1 MLKYRNLD
9 LSFCNSF
16 NLFRE
21 KEDPGV
27 VYVILR
33 NKLMTN
39 FLKDFYLQTAV
50 VLIRRLVDALPD
62 DQLALKS
69 YMDQIH
75 RSMMTKTGDAHY
87 TRKMG
92 LLDTSMCLN
101 KAHQEKFH
109 HLLDQ
114 NAEMFQLRE
123 PFDREIRSKMME
135 NRKLLSGMDKHK
147 QLGALPKSKYDD
159 VYLYTTNVK
168 SRPSNNDSKAPK
180 KETKRKAEAE
190 TPKKKKGKKKA
201 KKENEKEAKNSN
213 KGVETGKKVTEQP
226 KVKRKSANVK
236 KQDLVDLVGTIMV
249 SLHGSC
255 CITKK
260 FIYSLYI
267 LLFNYLTNLLRLPML
282 KQNEQAIK
290 KFFSERP
297 TTVQNIIE
305 CAKLIYEYRNFKAQN
320 ILSSNYLQ
328 NLVLQVIK
336 VTNASMTLKKQVLNN
351 MFDTFMSY
359 RIKSNATVAHAP
371 TVDPVKLR
379 SAIRHLYY
387 DKKSKQGNHFNTE
400 RIFRNK
406 ISAMHALFCSVTGRR
421 WIDITRIRWDAF
433 RVQNRLDR
441 IKIKFALAGSK
452 ANPKGKRN
460 EGVTLVQDF
469 SDLCPVKLL
478 IEYWIITGRPKF
490 GFVFPCVHKKVTFTL
505 DCVDTWESYRCNGH
519 KAGSKMRPCLG
530 QLNGDVSWNVFRSA
544 AIEAGCKVIP
554 KRHTFRRLGCII
566 AHKFGM
572 TRDQITTTFG
582 WRFDSVMPNHYLQDE
597 LALDNNGFAT
607 KLAVSIQKDPNFEFL
622 QDIIE

>member
-249 SLHGSC
+249 SLQGSC
-255 CITKK
+255 YRI
-260 FIYSLYI
+260 
-267 LLFNYLTNLLRLPML
+267 
-282 KQNEQAIK
+282 
-290 KFFSERP
+290 
-297 TTVQNIIE
+297 NII
-305 CAKLIYEYRNFKAQN
+305 
-320 ILSSNYLQ
+320 
-328 NLVLQVIK
+328 
-336 VTNASMTLKKQVLNN
+336 
-351 MFDTFMSY
+351 
-359 RIKSNATVAHAP
+359 
-371 TVDPVKLR
+371 
-379 SAIRHLYY
+379 
-387 DKKSKQGNHFNTE
+387 
-400 RIFRNK
+400 
-406 ISAMHALFCSVTGRR
+406 LF
-421 WIDITRIRWDAF
+421 
-433 RVQNRLDR
+433 
-441 IKIKFALAGSK
+441 
-452 ANPKGKRN
+452 
-460 EGVTLVQDF
+460 
-469 SDLCPVKLL
+469 
-478 IEYWIITGRPKF
+478 
-490 GFVFPCVHKKVTFTL
+490 
-505 DCVDTWESYRCNGH
+505 
-519 KAGSKMRPCLG
+519 
-530 QLNGDVSWNVFRSA
+530 
-544 AIEAGCKVIP
+544 
-554 KRHTFRRLGCII
+554 
-566 AHKFGM
+566 
-572 TRDQITTTFG
+572 
-582 WRFDSVMPNHYLQDE
+582 
-597 LALDNNGFAT
+597 
-607 KLAVSIQKDPNFEFL
+607 
-622 QDIIE
+622 